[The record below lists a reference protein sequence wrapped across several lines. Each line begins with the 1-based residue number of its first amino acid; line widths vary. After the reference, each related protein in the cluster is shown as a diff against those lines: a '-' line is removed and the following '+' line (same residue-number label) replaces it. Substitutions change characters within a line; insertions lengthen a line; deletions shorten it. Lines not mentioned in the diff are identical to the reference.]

1 MTMGTEEGRKTM
13 GGETIA
19 IRSRVH
25 RMWGA
30 VAPAWGTYA
39 DFTDRRGRGLAE
51 RLLLLSAPRPGER
64 VIELACGAGGLGLA
78 AAVLVGPG
86 GEVIVSDIAEEL
98 TDIAARRAR
107 DAGLSNVYARVL
119 DLEEI
124 DEPDATVDVVLCR
137 EGLMFAVNPARAA
150 AEVHRV
156 LRPGGRFAASVWGPH
171 TRNPW
176 LALIMEAVA
185 AEVGSPMPP
194 PGIPGPFALEDAD
207 RLKRLLVDA
216 GFAAVTVSEL
226 SVPLR
231 AASLDEWW
239 LRSSSL
245 SGPISARLAAMP
257 DEAKARLR
265 NRLQE
270 AVRPYEDSAGLQF
283 PGLALVVS
291 GKRL

>member
-1 MTMGTEEGRKTM
+1 MTMSTEEGRKTV

-39 DFTDRRGRGLAE
+39 DFTDRRGRELAE

-64 VIELACGAGGLGLA
+64 VIELACGAGGVGLA
-78 AAVLVGPG
+78 AAVLVGAG
-86 GEVIVSDIAEEL
+86 GEVIVSDIAEEM

-107 DAGLSNVYARVL
+107 DAGLGNVHARVL

-124 DEPDATVDVVLCR
+124 GEADATVDVVLCR
-137 EGLMFAVNPARAA
+137 EGLMFAINPARAVG
-150 AEVHRV
+150 EIHRV
-156 LRPGGRFAASVWGPH
+156 LRPGGRFAASVWGPR
-171 TRNPW
+171 TQNPW
-176 LALIMEAVA
+176 LALIMDAVA

-207 RLKRLLVDA
+207 RLKRLLVDE
-216 GFAAVTVSEL
+216 GFAAVTLSEL
-226 SVPLR
+226 PVPLR

-239 LRSSSL
+239 VRSSSL
-245 SGPISARLAAMP
+245 SGPVSARLAAMA

-265 NRLQE
+265 SRLQE